1 MQRNIQKETARTM
14 KLQPD
19 KSSAPI
25 ISGHGP
31 GWVGVNG
38 QRFTH
43 SLLVSSRAGAST
55 WDCQHFGGLG
65 PAHFDELATL
75 APELVIFGS
84 GLRMRFPPP
93 AWLRTLM
100 EHRIGLETMD
110 TAAACRTYNI
120 LAGEG
125 RHVLAALLLET
136 PG

>member
-1 MQRNIQKETARTM
+1 M

-125 RHVLAALLLET
+125 RNVVLAALLEPPT
-136 PG
+136 PGGGAQAPVSG